1 MKHKAFFISVVSVVA
16 LASCSGKTADAKVDN
31 QKAEVP
37 APVEQPVA
45 TDAEAGKVIEL
56 TDPKMLAPG
65 VKVER
70 LTVVDFNASWCGPC
84 RQLGPVVEEMAE
96 KYAGKADFISV
107 DVDKYGILMDAWK
120 LGQAI
125 PVVLFLKPDGTSSHY
140 VGTGELLPA
149 AKFEK
154 LIEDNL
160 K

>member
-1 MKHKAFFISVVSVVA
+1 M
-16 LASCSGKTADAKVDN
+16 
-31 QKAEVP
+31 
-37 APVEQPVA
+37 
-45 TDAEAGKVIEL
+45 KVIKDSEFENE
-56 TDPKMLAPG
+56 
-65 VKVER
+65 VKNAQMPV
-70 LTVVDFNASWCGPC
+70 LVDFYAEWCGPC

-125 PVVLFLKPDGTSSHY
+125 PVILFIKPDGTSSYY
-140 VGTGELLPA
+140 VGTGDLLPA

>member
-1 MKHKAFFISVVSVVA
+1 MKHKAFFISVLSVVV

-31 QKAEVP
+31 QKADVP
-37 APVEQPVA
+37 APVEQSVA

-84 RQLGPVVEEMAE
+84 RQLGPVVVEMAE